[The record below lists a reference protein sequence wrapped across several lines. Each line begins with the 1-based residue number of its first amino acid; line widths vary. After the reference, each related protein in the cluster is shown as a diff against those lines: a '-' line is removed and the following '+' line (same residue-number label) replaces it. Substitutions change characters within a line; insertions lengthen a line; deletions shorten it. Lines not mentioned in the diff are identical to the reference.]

1 MSKWECQIAMKIILY
16 ILLLHLLTWFDFDF
30 DAHWIHFQNNYSKMT
45 HNFSFHSRCEFD
57 WVWLKRWAVFFYL
70 FLTFF
75 SAYLCNSSN
84 ITFKS
89 IFNNCFKDVHR
100 LILCFTLIT
109 WMQLLN
115 ILLNHSKSQL
125 KIIFFDDQTWFARMH
140 ESKHKNALNQT
151 FIFIHKVRQLL
162 KSLFRLF
169 LFQCQY
175 IKG

>member
-1 MSKWECQIAMKIILY
+1 MLIEFISKTIMAKWHTISVFIQGVSLIGCDLKDEQ
-16 ILLLHLLTWFDFDF
+16 
-30 DAHWIHFQNNYSKMT
+30 YS
-45 HNFSFHSRCEFD
+45 FIFFLPSF
-57 WVWLKRWAVFFYL
+57 LPI
-70 FLTFF
+70 
-75 SAYLCNSSN
+75 YLCNSSN

-175 IKG
+175 VKG